1 MVRGVLPVVACLF
14 AADSLRA
21 FVAYHG
27 KADVYL
33 SHILGAY
40 PVSSGNADPPPTS
53 SACLFAAGSF
63 THTFLSANHSKADG
77 KRHTKKTVITEIE
90 WLWLFITSYFIL

>member
-1 MVRGVLPVVACLF
+1 MASSVLPVVACLF

-33 SHILGAY
+33 SHILEAY
-40 PVSSGNADPPPTS
+40 PVSSGNADFPPS
-53 SACLFAAGSF
+53 SSTCLFAVGSF
-63 THTFLSANHSKADG
+63 THNSFSKSQQSRRETTHEKNG
-77 KRHTKKTVITEIE
+77 YNRN
-90 WLWLFITSYFIL
+90 

>member
-40 PVSSGNADPPPTS
+40 PVSSGNADSHPVSLLLVLSRTI
-53 SACLFAAGSF
+53 
-63 THTFLSANHSKADG
+63 LSANHSKADG
-77 KRHTKKTVITEIE
+77 KRHTKKNG
-90 WLWLFITSYFIL
+90 YKRN

>member
-1 MVRGVLPVVACLF
+1 MGRGVLPVVACLF

-21 FVAYHG
+21 FVVYHG

-53 SACLFAAGSF
+53 SACLFAAGC
-63 THTFLSANHSKADG
+63 
-77 KRHTKKTVITEIE
+77 
-90 WLWLFITSYFIL
+90 LFSQFFQIVTAKQTGNDTRKNGYNRN

>member
-1 MVRGVLPVVACLF
+1 MGRGDLPAVACLF

-40 PVSSGNADPPPTS
+40 PVSSGNADPPPTK
-53 SACLFAAGSF
+53 FG
-63 THTFLSANHSKADG
+63 LS
-77 KRHTKKTVITEIE
+77 
-90 WLWLFITSYFIL
+90 LCCWLFHAQFFQQITAKQTGNNTRKNGYKRN

>member
-1 MVRGVLPVVACLF
+1 MGRGVLPVVACLF

-63 THTFLSANHSKADG
+63 THNSFSKSQQSRRETTHEKNGYNRNWMAM
-77 KRHTKKTVITEIE
+77 VVYNQ
-90 WLWLFITSYFIL
+90 LFIL